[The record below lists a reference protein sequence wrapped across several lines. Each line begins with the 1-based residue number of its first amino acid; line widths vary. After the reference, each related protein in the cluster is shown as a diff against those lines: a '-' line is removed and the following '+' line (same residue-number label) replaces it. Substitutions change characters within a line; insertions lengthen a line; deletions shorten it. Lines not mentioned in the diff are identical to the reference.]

1 MHDSILAPSEPEIV
15 ACPGPVVNPLPYTP
29 RDKTSKPT
37 KTKKSKK
44 DQRHVAKVFFFS
56 DQAFLDDM
64 YTQGERQFVIV

>member
-1 MHDSILAPSEPEIV
+1 MHDSILSPSEPEIV

-44 DQRHVAKVFFFS
+44 DQRHVAKGFFS
-56 DQAFLDDM
+56 DQEFLGDM
-64 YTQGERQFVIV
+64 YTPGECQFVIV